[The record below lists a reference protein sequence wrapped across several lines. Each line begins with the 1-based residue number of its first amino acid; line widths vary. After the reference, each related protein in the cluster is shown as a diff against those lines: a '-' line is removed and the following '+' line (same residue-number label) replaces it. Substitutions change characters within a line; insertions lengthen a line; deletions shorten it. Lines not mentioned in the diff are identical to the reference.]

1 MSGLLQEYIYFCVV
15 RSRRVI
21 NRSETKRTRNVNR
34 KKNKE
39 TGRIQNQRQINQRI
53 EMKKSAWCSK
63 FEDGRESK
71 C

>member
-1 MSGLLQEYIYFCVV
+1 M
-15 RSRRVI
+15 RVI
-21 NRSETKRTRNVNR
+21 NRNETKRTRNVNR

-53 EMKKSAWCSK
+53 EMKKSAGCSK

-71 C
+71 CLFVL